1 MATNTIKVGVNVT
14 DNGSTSKVIK
24 DVDQLNAKL
33 KDAKASASE
42 LGGSVSS
49 RKLAAK
55 ATSVPLKDRD
65 YGVERSVGAGT
76 GAAGR
81 DFAKQAQG
89 LGGIVRLYAA
99 VAANVF
105 AVTAA
110 YNALSDAASKSR
122 MIQASELMSKR
133 VGSSMMSLAKNIQTA
148 TGYAVSLEEALQFGN
163 LGTSV
168 GLATSQIEN
177 LVKIAK
183 GAANALGRDAT
194 DSIRRIIQGTAKQEQ
209 EILDELGIFVKA
221 KDAYDEYA
229 KKIGRIGG
237 GDALSAA
244 EKVVAFSMAVEKA
257 GAKWKEFSDV
267 EDPFSE
273 FAAKGKEAI
282 FGILEAVNKVF
293 VPILKFITDSSGAI
307 TALSLLIATQLTQR
321 TLPQLGQA
329 FKEALTFKSLETEAK
344 AARGFKALTDA
355 FEASNKELAVLAKKR
370 DDLLKDSSDPKSR
383 SIIETAPLLGGS
395 LTRAAT
401 GVFGTAKNPKDLE
414 KYQSELDVQKAIE
427 ASLKA
432 QIKGASDKEAMLQKI
447 VGWGVLEKQS
457 TIDNLVLTNQAKD
470 ASVIMYNNAQM
481 EVAKKRELTAVTAA
495 HTAELGIQVALE
507 KEIASINAAR
517 AGSTMASLAEGSGRF
532 AKAMGSVNAT
542 WGAFKT
548 GLSSSAAVSEQFAA
562 KMQGGLINSFKGFFS
577 VIGSTGTVMATAA
590 TGLTGFG
597 AAAAKA
603 GALIGVVGATAST
616 ALSAALGPIML
627 LWTAW
632 EIFGDKLLGLI
643 PGYTANKKA
652 LAEMTEATKK
662 LTDNTI
668 AHTSALG
675 NVAKAYTD
683 AGTSAAA
690 YNSALERE
698 STLVAN
704 RIADLIREQ
713 EEIDATITARK
724 LLNKSQG
731 KDENAPAG
739 PDERSKEQQLADF
752 WFDRAKTV
760 ENATARE
767 KVLLEGL
774 GGAYTLLH
782 EAMEEGNAANILYW
796 RGRAVAYEKEYQ
808 TIRANALAAET
819 ALAAPW
825 KATTAAIGEATKAL
839 DEQARKDIKFPWMDK
854 IKDQALN
861 NAAGMLAIQLKALGN
876 VDSKVEVVNLADAL
890 EKADEAALKA
900 GAKVGSFTEII
911 KALRAVG
918 TDPNEIKATVESV
931 AQGVESGFQTWIKTV
946 QASTLNQAALK
957 STAGKVREYSDT
969 AKAALNGMNSE
980 IDAAAR
986 AIKVLDTNI
995 ANTDAIAARNAAIR
1009 GYASDTE
1016 IAIKLSNALTKANNE
1031 QTLAILR
1038 AKEAYKKVD
1047 LKNSASKEEKA
1058 EAAKTM
1064 NRAIADADIQA
1075 ESTMAAARIANATE
1089 KENAA
1094 LALIRIEYET
1104 KARLQ
1109 EKSLASNNAELQIE
1123 IAKLDAIKARGV
1135 LDERQSVLQDA
1146 YIEKRRAELAFND
1159 EEAKLA
1165 TERQKALAE
1174 LAVRAKSPGADP
1186 VAVAEAEQRIN
1197 AAYYDRLALA
1207 EANKSVAL
1215 QTLEISTA
1223 QKLEDAGRA
1232 EILTSVQSIG
1242 TGLSSIFGSLG
1253 ESMGAALEKFAMF
1266 GIQADKNAS
1275 AIAAYGDAAKEA
1287 HERANAAAETGDNDE
1302 YSKQID
1308 LRNKALKDQ
1317 EKLQKKSTKE
1327 ELGNM
1332 ATVAGATK
1340 KLFKEKTA
1348 AHKALAA
1355 TEKVLHFAKMA
1366 MTIQEMVMDTTA
1378 TGASIANSGAR
1389 SAASVAEAGVDA
1401 TKAVIKAISSMPF
1414 PLNIAAGA
1422 ATAAVVFAL
1431 LASIGGSG
1439 GSKPSAPPVLTSEQ
1453 RQETQGTGQGWEYNS
1468 KSKQYEKVDVGGGV
1482 FGDNEAKVDSIN
1494 RALEIISETSVM
1506 GLSYDNKMLRA
1517 MEKIASSIT
1526 GAAEAIYA
1534 VPGIR
1539 TGRNFGTMAEETFK
1553 GNWTSKVP
1561 VVGKLL
1567 GSIFGGGTSAKASIE
1582 GAGIQLRG
1590 TLEQLANDTSSAV
1603 LQYKDVM
1610 VQFKED
1616 GGWFSSD
1623 KKWTERRRETETLE
1637 AGITSAISDVFKQS
1651 KEMFT
1656 AMAKQ
1661 AGMSASTVENAFASM
1676 SGSIDIDLMGLKG
1689 EEVITELNAA
1699 IGSRLNL
1706 AAESIFSMF
1715 EKYRDFGEGM
1725 VETVARVTDTN
1736 AKVSQV
1742 IENVGSIGTASLQ
1755 KLYDAS
1761 EAIVGTFGSLES
1773 FIDKSN
1779 FFAENF
1785 LDDAAK
1791 LLPYQKAIARTFA
1804 DIGMAIP
1811 KSKKEFATLV
1821 QSLNLASESGRETYR
1836 VLMDVAPA
1844 FNEVAN
1850 SAEDSLKKLKD
1861 EFGDTI
1867 SSLTDFIKK
1876 IAEFK
1881 ASLVLGNQST
1891 LTPAQK
1897 YIEARKQFDETYANL
1912 ASTDTAVAKAARD
1925 KFTTTA
1931 STFLDTSRGF
1941 FASSAAYT
1949 ADFDT
1954 VMARLT
1960 SAEAEAKD
1968 ALTVAEQQ
1976 LAALEVSNNYL
1987 GSISSGISQI
1997 VDSIGLSGALGTIL
2011 PTQAAANGG
2020 YMQGLTLVGEK
2031 GPEVVDFK
2039 SPGRVYSANQTS
2051 ELFRNIP
2058 QGNNNAALVREVSA
2072 LRQEVAGLRSDQ
2084 HKQTGDII
2092 MSNYDANRQNS
2103 AEITTAITDANENV
2117 AWSDK
2122 NLVAM
2127 K

>member
-33 KDAKASASE
+33 KDAKASAGE

-65 YGVERSVGAGT
+65 YNVERSVGAGT

-110 YNALSDAASKSR
+110 YNALSDAAAKSR

-257 GAKWKEFSDV
+257 GAKWKEFSEV

-293 VPILKFITDSSGAI
+293 VPILKFITDSSDAI

-321 TLPQLGQA
+321 TLPQLGAA

-344 AARGFKALTDA
+344 AARGFKVLTDA

-395 LTRAAT
+395 LTRVTT

-414 KYQSELDVQKAIE
+414 KYQSELDVQKAVE
-427 ASLKA
+427 ASLKK
-432 QIKGASDKEAMLQKI
+432 QVKDASDKEATLQKI

-457 TIDNLVLTNQAKD
+457 TLDNLVLTNQAKD
-470 ASVIMYNNAQM
+470 ASAIMYNNAQM
-481 EVAKKRELTAVTAA
+481 EVAKKRELVAVTTE
-495 HTAELGIQVALE
+495 HTAKLGTQLVLE
-507 KEIASINAAR
+507 KDIASINAAR
-517 AGSTMASLAEGSGRF
+517 AGGTMTSLAEGSGRF
-532 AKAMGSVNAT
+532 AKAMNSVNTT
-542 WGAFKT
+542 WGAFKA
-548 GLSSSAAVSEQFAA
+548 GLSSSAAVSEQFAT
-562 KMQGGLINSFKGFFS
+562 KMQGGLVNSVKGFVS

-597 AAAAKA
+597 AAAART
-603 GALIGVVGATAST
+603 GALIGVVGATIST

-632 EIFGDKLLGLI
+632 ELFGDKLLGLI

-652 LAEMTEATKK
+652 LEESTKAADSAISSGK
-662 LTDNTI
+662 AFVGALNSIREEQARGFSTSQEYNASI
-668 AHTSALG
+668 A
-675 NVAKAYTD
+675 
-683 AGTSAAA
+683 
-690 YNSALERE
+690 RE
-698 STLVAN
+698 STLLAN
-704 RIADLIREQ
+704 RSA
-713 EEIDATITARK
+713 
-724 LLNKSQG
+724 
-731 KDENAPAG
+731 
-739 PDERSKEQQLADF
+739 
-752 WFDRAKTV
+752 
-760 ENATARE
+760 
-767 KVLLEGL
+767 VLLQEAAALKENREAKLAFEAAQANKKRFEDLSEAGQAAELWNMRWKAAKSGSDAERVLISNIIYSYNALDKAMQLKNADAISSATEGL
-774 GGAYTLLH
+774 KRY
-782 EAMEEGNAANILYW
+782 EAALNNLYATQNAAEAKLI
-796 RGRAVAYEKEYQ
+796 E
-808 TIRANALAAET
+808 
-819 ALAAPW
+819 PW
-825 KATTAAIGEATKAL
+825 TSLQGAIDEATKAL
-839 DEQARKDIKFPWMDK
+839 DAQSLKDLKFPGLDKLKDPALNKSMGTFILQAREIGSIKS
-854 IKDQALN
+854 Q
-861 NAAGMLAIQLKALGN
+861 G
-876 VDSKVEVVNLADAL
+876 EVLNLATAL
-890 EKADEAALKA
+890 EKADDAALKA
-900 GAKVGSFTEII
+900 GAKTAIFTAVIAKL
-911 KALRAVG
+911 KAV
-918 TDPNEIKATVESV
+918 ATMPADQISKGMRDIQAEVEGLSKSLMSV
-931 AQGVESGFQTWIKTV
+931 FTS
-946 QASTLNQAALK
+946 STLNQQAIK
-957 STAGKVREYSDT
+957 GSAGKVREYSNS
-969 AKAALNGMNSE
+969 AKIALNEMRSE

-986 AIKVLDTNI
+986 GIKVLDTNI
-995 ANTDAIAARNAAIR
+995 SNTAAIDARNVAIR

-1016 IAIKLSNALTKANNE
+1016 IATKLSNALTRANNE
-1031 QTLAILR
+1031 QTLSILR
-1038 AKEAYKKVD
+1038 AKEAYQKVAR
-1047 LKNSASKEEKA
+1047 KNSASKEEKA

-1064 NRAIADADIQA
+1064 NRAIDDADDQA
-1075 ESTMAAARIANATE
+1075 DSSMAAARIANATE

-1109 EKSLASNNAELQIE
+1109 EKSLASNSAELQIE

-1135 LDERQSVLQDA
+1135 LDERQSVMQDA
-1146 YIEKRRAELAFND
+1146 YIEKRRAELAFSA
-1159 EEAKLA
+1159 EESKLDFD
-1165 TERQKALAE
+1165 RQKALAE

-1232 EILTSVQSIG
+1232 DILTSIQSIG
-1242 TGLSSIFGSLG
+1242 TGLSSVFGSLG
-1253 ESMGAALEKFAMF
+1253 DSMGAALEKFAMF

-1275 AIAAYGDAAKEA
+1275 AISAYGDAAKEA
-1287 HERANAAAETGDNDE
+1287 NERANAAAETGDNDE

-1317 EKLQKKSTKE
+1317 EKLQKKSAKE
-1327 ELGNM
+1327 EIGNM

-1355 TEKVLHFAKMA
+1355 TEKVLHFAKLA

-1378 TGASIANSGAR
+1378 TGTSIANSGAR

-1431 LASIGGSG
+1431 LASIGGGG
-1439 GSKPSAPPVLTSEQ
+1439 GSKPSAPPVVTSEQ
-1453 RQETQGTGQGWEYNS
+1453 HQETQGTGQGWEYNS

-1494 RALEIISETSVM
+1494 RALEIISENSVM

-1539 TGRNFGTMAEETFK
+1539 SGRNFGTMAEETFK

-1582 GAGIQLRG
+1582 SAGIQLRG
-1590 TLEQLANDTSSAV
+1590 TLDQLANNTSSAV
-1603 LQYKDVM
+1603 QQYKDVM
-1610 VQFKED
+1610 VQFKKD
-1616 GGWFSSD
+1616 GGWFGSD

-1637 AGITSAISDVFKQS
+1637 SGITSAISDVFKQS

-1661 AGMSASTVENAFASM
+1661 AGMAASTVESTFANM

-1689 EEVITELNAA
+1689 EEVLTELNAA

-1706 AAESIFSMF
+1706 AAESLFSMF
-1715 EKYRDFGEGM
+1715 EKYREFGEGM
-1725 VETVARVTDTN
+1725 VETVARVTDAN

-1761 EAIVGTFGSLES
+1761 EAIVDTFGSLES

-1844 FNEVAN
+1844 FDEVAN

-1881 ASLVLGNQST
+1881 ASLVLGGQST

-1912 ASTDTAVAKAARD
+1912 ASTDTAVAKAARE

-1960 SAEAEAKD
+1960 SAEAEAKT

-1976 LAALEVSNNYL
+1976 LAALEISNNYL

-1997 VDSIGLSGALGTIL
+1997 VASIGLSGALGTIL

-2031 GPEVVDFK
+2031 GAEVVDFK

-2072 LRQEVAGLRSDQ
+2072 LRQEVAGLRNDQ
-2084 HKQTGDII
+2084 HKQTGDLI

-2103 AEITTAITDANENV
+2103 AEITTAITDANDD
-2117 AWSDK
+2117 ATWSEK

>member
-1 MATNTIKVGVNVT
+1 
-14 DNGSTSKVIK
+14 
-24 DVDQLNAKL
+24 
-33 KDAKASASE
+33 
-42 LGGSVSS
+42 
-49 RKLAAK
+49 
-55 ATSVPLKDRD
+55 
-65 YGVERSVGAGT
+65 
-76 GAAGR
+76 
-81 DFAKQAQG
+81 
-89 LGGIVRLYAA
+89 
-99 VAANVF
+99 
-105 AVTAA
+105 
-110 YNALSDAASKSR
+110 
-122 MIQASELMSKR
+122 
-133 VGSSMMSLAKNIQTA
+133 MSLAKNIQTA

-168 GLATSQIEN
+168 GLASTQIEN

-257 GAKWKEFSDV
+257 GAKWKEFSEV

-321 TLPQLGQA
+321 TLPQLGAA

-344 AARGFKALTDA
+344 AARGFKVLTDA

-370 DDLLKDSSDPKSR
+370 DDLLKESADPKSR

-481 EVAKKRELTAVTAA
+481 QVAKARELAAVTAA
-495 HTAELGIQVALE
+495 HTAELGTQVALE

-532 AKAMGSVNAT
+532 AKAMGSVNTA

-548 GLSSSAAVSEQFAA
+548 GLSSSAAVSEQFAT

-597 AAAAKA
+597 AAAAKT
-603 GALIGVVGATAST
+603 GALIGVVGATIST

-632 EIFGDKLLGLI
+632 ELFGDKLLGLI

-652 LAEMTEATKK
+652 LEESTKAADSAISSGK
-662 LTDNTI
+662 AFVGALNSIREEQARGFSTSQEYNASI
-668 AHTSALG
+668 A
-675 NVAKAYTD
+675 
-683 AGTSAAA
+683 
-690 YNSALERE
+690 RE
-698 STLVAN
+698 STLLAN
-704 RIADLIREQ
+704 RSA
-713 EEIDATITARK
+713 
-724 LLNKSQG
+724 
-731 KDENAPAG
+731 
-739 PDERSKEQQLADF
+739 
-752 WFDRAKTV
+752 
-760 ENATARE
+760 
-767 KVLLEGL
+767 VLLQEAEALKENREAKLAFEAAQANKKKFEDLSEAGQAAELWNIRWKAAKSGSDAERVLISNIISSYNALDKAMKIEDAGAISTATEGL
-774 GGAYTLLH
+774 KRY
-782 EAMEEGNAANILYW
+782 EAALNNLYATQNAAQAKLI
-796 RGRAVAYEKEYQ
+796 E
-808 TIRANALAAET
+808 
-819 ALAAPW
+819 PW
-825 KATTAAIGEATKAL
+825 TSLQGAIDEATKAL
-839 DEQARKDIKFPWMDK
+839 DAQTLKDLKFPGLDK
-854 IKDQALN
+854 LKDPALN
-861 NAAGMLAIQLKALGN
+861 KSMGTFILQAKEIGSIKSQG
-876 VDSKVEVVNLADAL
+876 EVLNLATAL

-900 GAKVGSFTEII
+900 GAKTAIFTAVIAKL
-911 KALRAVG
+911 KAV
-918 TDPNEIKATVESV
+918 ATMPADQISKGMSDIQAEVEGLSKSLMSV
-931 AQGVESGFQTWIKTV
+931 FTN
-946 QASTLNQAALK
+946 STLNQASLK
-957 STAGKVREYSDT
+957 GSAGKVREYSDA

-986 AIKVLDTNI
+986 ALKVVDTNL
-995 ANTDAIAARNAAIR
+995 ANTAAIDARNAAIR

-1016 IAIKLSNALTKANNE
+1016 IATKLSNALTKANDE
-1031 QTLAILR
+1031 QTLSILR
-1038 AKEAYKKVD
+1038 AKEAYQKVVLKK
-1047 LKNSASKEEKA
+1047 SAGKEEKA

-1064 NRAIADADIQA
+1064 NRAIADADTQA
-1075 ESTMAAARIANATE
+1075 ESSMAAARIANATE

-1146 YIEKRRAELAFND
+1146 YIEKRRAELAFSA
-1159 EEAKLA
+1159 EESKLDFD
-1165 TERQKALAE
+1165 RQKALAE

-1232 EILTSVQSIG
+1232 DILTSIQSIG
-1242 TGLSSIFGSLG
+1242 TGLSSVFGSLG
-1253 ESMGAALEKFAMF
+1253 DSMSAALEKFAMF

-1287 HERANAAAETGDNDE
+1287 NERANAAAEVGDNDE

-1355 TEKVLHFAKMA
+1355 TEKVLHFAKLA

-1431 LASIGGSG
+1431 LASIGGGG

-1453 RQETQGTGQGWEYNS
+1453 RQETQGTGQDWEYNS

-1494 RALEIISETSVM
+1494 RALEIISENSVM

-1553 GNWTSKVP
+1553 GNWTTKVP

-1582 GAGIQLRG
+1582 SAGIQLRG
-1590 TLEQLANDTSSAV
+1590 TLDQLANNTSSAV
-1603 LQYKDVM
+1603 QQYKDVK
-1610 VQFKED
+1610 VQFKKD

-1623 KKWTERRRETETLE
+1623 KKWTERRRETQALE
-1637 AGITSAISDVFKQS
+1637 SGITSAISDVFKQS

-1661 AGMSASTVENAFASM
+1661 AGMSASTVEDAFASM

-1689 EEVITELNAA
+1689 EEVLTELNAA

-1715 EKYRDFGEGM
+1715 EKYREFGEGM
-1725 VETVARVTDTN
+1725 VETVARVTDAN

-1755 KLYDAS
+1755 KLYDTS
-1761 EAIVGTFGSLES
+1761 EAIVDTFGSLES

-1844 FNEVAN
+1844 FDEVAN

-1881 ASLVLGNQST
+1881 ASLVLGGQST

-1960 SAEAEAKD
+1960 SAEAEAKT

-1997 VDSIGLSGALGTIL
+1997 VASIGLTGALGTIL

-2020 YMQGLTLVGEK
+2020 YMQGPTLVGEK

-2058 QGNNNAALVREVSA
+2058 QGNNNAALVREVAA
-2072 LRQEVAGLRSDQ
+2072 LRQEVVGLRNDQ

-2103 AEITTAITDANENV
+2103 AEITTAITDANEN
-2117 AWSDK
+2117 ATWSEK

>member
-110 YNALSDAASKSR
+110 YNALSDAAAKSR

-321 TLPQLGQA
+321 TLPQLGAA

-344 AARGFKALTDA
+344 AARGFKVLTDA
-355 FEASNKELAVLAKKR
+355 FEASNKELAILAKKR
-370 DDLLKDSSDPKSR
+370 DDLLKESSDPKSR

-395 LTRAAT
+395 LTRVAT

-414 KYQSELDVQKAIE
+414 KYQSELDVQKAVE

-432 QIKGASDKEAMLQKI
+432 QVKGASDKEAMLQKI

-495 HTAELGIQVALE
+495 HTAELGIQLALE

-517 AGSTMASLAEGSGRF
+517 AGSTMTSLAEGSGRF
-532 AKAMGSVNAT
+532 AKAMNSVNTA

-562 KMQGGLINSFKGFFS
+562 KMQGGLINSVKGFFS
-577 VIGSTGTVMATAA
+577 VLGTTRTVMDTAA
-590 TGLTGFG
+590 TGLTGFS
-597 AAAAKA
+597 AAAAKT
-603 GALIGVVGATAST
+603 GALIGVVGATIST

-632 EIFGDKLLGLI
+632 ELFGDKLLGLI

-652 LAEMTEATKK
+652 LEDATKAAESAVDSGKAYITTLNSITDEQAKGFTSSQAYNASIARETTLLANRTASLLQEAEALKEARLAKELYEKTRGSREAFESLPEEKKTAAMWQARLNNIKDTTSEEYAAVNKVVSAYEKLYWVKKYKAGADAINKATEATK
-662 LTDNTI
+662 LYE
-668 AHTSALG
+668 
-675 NVAKAYTD
+675 V
-683 AGTSAAA
+683 
-690 YNSALERE
+690 
-698 STLVAN
+698 VVN
-704 RIADLIREQ
+704 RIATEAANLKSKLAEPWIGLQ
-713 EEIDATITARK
+713 GEID
-724 LLNKSQG
+724 G
-731 KDENAPAG
+731 
-739 PDERSKEQQLADF
+739 
-752 WFDRAKTV
+752 
-760 ENATARE
+760 
-767 KVLLEGL
+767 
-774 GGAYTLLH
+774 
-782 EAMEEGNAANILYW
+782 
-796 RGRAVAYEKEYQ
+796 
-808 TIRANALAAET
+808 
-819 ALAAPW
+819 
-825 KATTAAIGEATKAL
+825 ATKAL
-839 DEQARKDIKFPWMDK
+839 QEQTLKDLKFPGLDKLKDPALNKAMGTFILQAREIGSIKS
-854 IKDQALN
+854 Q
-861 NAAGMLAIQLKALGN
+861 G
-876 VDSKVEVVNLADAL
+876 EVLNLATAL

-900 GAKVGSFTEII
+900 GAKTAIFT
-911 KALRAVG
+911 AV
-918 TDPNEIKATVESV
+918 IAKL
-931 AQGVESGFQTWIKTV
+931 KTV
-946 QASTLNQAALK
+946 ANMPADQISKGMRDIQAEVEGLSKSLMSVFTNSTLNQAALK
-957 STAGKVREYSDT
+957 STAGKVREYSNS
-969 AKAALNGMNSE
+969 AKIALNGMSSE
-980 IDAAAR
+980 VDAAAR

-1016 IAIKLSNALTKANNE
+1016 IATKLSNALTRANNE
-1031 QTLAILR
+1031 QTLSILR
-1038 AKEAYKKVD
+1038 AKEAYQKVA
-1047 LKNSASKEEKA
+1047 LKNSTSKEEKA

-1094 LALIRIEYET
+1094 LAAVRIEYEA

-1109 EKSLASNNAELQIE
+1109 EKSLASNSAELQIE

-1146 YIEKRRAELAFND
+1146 YIEKRRAELAFSD
-1159 EEAKLA
+1159 EEAKL
-1165 TERQKALAE
+1165 TFERQKALAE

-1232 EILTSVQSIG
+1232 DILTSIQSIG
-1242 TGLSSIFGSLG
+1242 TGLSSVFGSLG

-1287 HERANAAAETGDNDE
+1287 NERANAAAETGDNDE

-1327 ELGNM
+1327 ELGSM

-1355 TEKVLHFAKMA
+1355 TEKVLHFAKLA

-1431 LASIGGSG
+1431 LASIGGGGG
-1439 GSKPSAPPVLTSEQ
+1439 GSKPSAPPVVTSEQ
-1453 RQETQGTGQGWEYNS
+1453 RQETQGTGQDWEYNP

-1494 RALEIISETSVM
+1494 RALEIISENSVM

-1610 VQFKED
+1610 VQFKKD

-1656 AMAKQ
+1656 AMAEQ

-1736 AKVSQV
+1736 AKISQV
-1742 IENVGSIGTASLQ
+1742 IENVGSIGTSSLQ

-1761 EAIVGTFGSLES
+1761 EAIVDTFGSLES

-1844 FNEVAN
+1844 FDEVAN

-1912 ASTDTAVAKAARD
+1912 ASTDTAVAKAARE

-1960 SAEAEAKD
+1960 SAEAEAKT

-1997 VDSIGLSGALGTIL
+1997 VASIGLSEALGTIL

-2039 SPGRVYSANQTS
+2039 SPGRVYSANQTT

-2072 LRQEVAGLRSDQ
+2072 LRQEVVGLRNDQ
-2084 HKQTGDII
+2084 HKQTGDLI

-2103 AEITTAITDANENV
+2103 AEITTAITDANEN
-2117 AWSDK
+2117 ATWSEK

>member
-33 KDAKASASE
+33 KDAKASAGE

-110 YNALSDAASKSR
+110 YNALSDAAAKSR

-257 GAKWKEFSDV
+257 GAKWKEFSEV

-293 VPILKFITDSSGAI
+293 VPILKFITDSSDAI

-321 TLPQLGQA
+321 TLPQLGAA

-344 AARGFKALTDA
+344 AARGFKVLTDA

-395 LTRAAT
+395 LTRVAT

-414 KYQSELDVQKAIE
+414 KYQSELDVQKAVE

-432 QIKGASDKEAMLQKI
+432 QVKGASDKEAMLQKI

-457 TIDNLVLTNQAKD
+457 TVDNLVLTNQAKD

-481 EVAKKRELTAVTAA
+481 QVVKARELTATTAA
-495 HTAELGIQVALE
+495 HTAELGIQLALE

-517 AGSTMASLAEGSGRF
+517 AGSTMTSLAEGSGRF
-532 AKAMGSVNAT
+532 AKAMNSVNTT

-548 GLSSSAAVSEQFAA
+548 GLSSSAAVSEQFAT
-562 KMQGGLINSFKGFFS
+562 KMQGGLINSVKGFVS
-577 VIGSTGTVMATAA
+577 VLGTTRTVMATAA

-597 AAAAKA
+597 AAAAKT
-603 GALIGVVGATAST
+603 GALIGIVGATIST

-632 EIFGDKLLGLI
+632 ELFGDKLLGLI

-662 LTDNTI
+662 LTDSTA

-704 RIADLIREQ
+704 RIADLMREQ
-713 EEIDATITARK
+713 EEIDATIAARK
-724 LLNKSQG
+724 LLNRSQG

-782 EAMEEGNAANILYW
+782 EAMEEGNAADILAS
-796 RGRAVAYEKEYQ
+796 RARAVAYETEYQ
-808 TIRANALAAET
+808 TIRANALATET
-819 ALAAPW
+819 AVVAPW
-825 KATTAAIGEATKAL
+825 KATTAAIGEASKAL
-839 DEQARKDIKFPWMDK
+839 DEQAQKDLKFPWMDK

-861 NAAGMLAIQLKALGN
+861 NAAGKLAIQFKDLGN
-876 VDSKVEVVNLADAL
+876 VDSRAEVVNLADAL

-900 GAKVGSFTEII
+900 GAKVASFTEII
-911 KALRAVG
+911 KTLRATG
-918 TDPNEIKATVESV
+918 IDSNEIKATVESV
-931 AQGVESGFQTWIKTV
+931 APGIESGLQAWIKTV
-946 QASTLNQAALK
+946 QASTLNQQAIK
-957 STAGKVREYSDT
+957 GSAGKVREYSNS
-969 AKAALNGMNSE
+969 AKIALNEMRSE

-986 AIKVLDTNI
+986 GIKVLDTNI
-995 ANTDAIAARNAAIR
+995 SNTAAIDARNVAIR

-1016 IAIKLSNALTKANNE
+1016 IATKLSNALTRANNE
-1031 QTLAILR
+1031 QTLSILR
-1038 AKEAYKKVD
+1038 AKEAYQKVAR
-1047 LKNSASKEEKA
+1047 KNSASKEEKA

-1064 NRAIADADIQA
+1064 NRAIDDSDDQAD
-1075 ESTMAAARIANATE
+1075 STMAAARIANATE

-1109 EKSLASNNAELQIE
+1109 EKSLASSSAELQIE
-1123 IAKLDAIKARGV
+1123 VAKLDAIKARGV
-1135 LDERQSVLQDA
+1135 LDERQSVMQDA
-1146 YIEKRRAELAFND
+1146 YIEKRRAELAFSD
-1159 EEAKLA
+1159 EETKL
-1165 TERQKALAE
+1165 TFDRQKALAE
-1174 LAVRAKSPGADP
+1174 LAVRAKAPGADP

-1232 EILTSVQSIG
+1232 DILTSIQSIG
-1242 TGLSSIFGSLG
+1242 TGLSSVFGSLG
-1253 ESMGAALEKFAMF
+1253 DSMGAALEKFAMF

-1275 AIAAYGDAAKEA
+1275 AISAYGDAAKEA
-1287 HERANAAAETGDNDE
+1287 NERANAAAETGDNDE

-1317 EKLQKKSTKE
+1317 EKLQKKSAKE
-1327 ELGNM
+1327 EIGNM

-1355 TEKVLHFAKMA
+1355 TEKVLHFAKLA

-1378 TGASIANSGAR
+1378 TGTSIANSGAR

-1431 LASIGGSG
+1431 LASIGGGG
-1439 GSKPSAPPVLTSEQ
+1439 GSKPSAPPVVTSEQ
-1453 RQETQGTGQGWEYNS
+1453 RQETQGTGQDWEYNS

-1494 RALEIISETSVM
+1494 RALEIISENSVM

-1539 TGRNFGTMAEETFK
+1539 SGKNFGTMAEETFK

-1567 GSIFGGGTSAKASIE
+1567 GSIFGGGTSANASIE

-1590 TLEQLANDTSSAV
+1590 TLDQLANNTSSAV
-1603 LQYKDVM
+1603 QQYKDVM
-1610 VQFKED
+1610 IQYKKK

-1637 AGITSAISDVFKQS
+1637 SGITSAISDVFKQS

-1661 AGMSASTVENAFASM
+1661 AGMAASTVESTFANM

-1689 EEVITELNAA
+1689 EEVVTELNAA

-1706 AAESIFSMF
+1706 AAESLFSMF
-1715 EKYRDFGEGM
+1715 EKYREFGEGM
-1725 VETVARVTDTN
+1725 VETVARVTDAN

-1755 KLYDAS
+1755 KLYDTS
-1761 EAIVGTFGSLES
+1761 EAIVDTFGSLES

-1785 LDDAAK
+1785 LDDAAQ

-1844 FNEVAN
+1844 FDEVAN

-1861 EFGDTI
+1861 GFGDTI

-1881 ASLVLGNQST
+1881 ASLVLGGQST

-1941 FASSAAYT
+1941 YASSAAYT

-1960 SAEAEAKD
+1960 SAEAEAKT

-1976 LAALEVSNNYL
+1976 LAALEISNNYL

-2031 GPEVVDFK
+2031 GAEIVDFK

-2072 LRQEVAGLRSDQ
+2072 LRQEVAGLRNDQ
-2084 HKQTGDII
+2084 HKQTGDLI

-2103 AEITTAITDANENV
+2103 AEITTAITDANED
-2117 AWSDK
+2117 ATWSEK

>member
-33 KDAKASASE
+33 KDAKASAGE

-110 YNALSDAASKSR
+110 YNALSDAAAKSR

-257 GAKWKEFSDV
+257 GAKWKEFSEV

-293 VPILKFITDSSGAI
+293 VPILKFITDSSDAI

-321 TLPQLGQA
+321 TLPQLGAA

-344 AARGFKALTDA
+344 AARGFKVLTDA

-395 LTRAAT
+395 LTRVTT

-414 KYQSELDVQKAIE
+414 KYQSELDVQKAVE
-427 ASLKA
+427 ASLKK
-432 QIKGASDKEAMLQKI
+432 QVKDTSDKEATLQKI

-457 TIDNLVLTNQAKD
+457 TLDNLVLTNQAKD
-470 ASVIMYNNAQM
+470 ASAIMYNNAQM
-481 EVAKKRELTAVTAA
+481 EVAKKRELVAVTTE
-495 HTAELGIQVALE
+495 HTAKLGTQLVLE
-507 KEIASINAAR
+507 KDIASINAAR
-517 AGSTMASLAEGSGRF
+517 AGGTMTPLAEGSGRF
-532 AKAMGSVNAT
+532 AKAMNAVNST

-548 GLSSSAAVSEQFAA
+548 GLSSSAAVSEQFAT
-562 KMQGGLINSFKGFFS
+562 KMQGGLINSVKGFFS
-577 VIGSTGTVMATAA
+577 VMGTTRTVMDTAA

-597 AAAAKA
+597 AAAART
-603 GALIGVVGATAST
+603 GALIGVVGATIST

-632 EIFGDKLLGLI
+632 ELFGDKLLGLI

-652 LAEMTEATKK
+652 LEDATKAAESAVDSGKAYITTLNSITDEQAKGFTSSQAYNASIARETTLLANRTATLLQEAEALKEARLAKELYEKTRGSREAFESLPEEKKTAAMWQARLNNIKDTTSEEYAAVNKVVSAYEKLYWVKKYKAGADEINKATEATK
-662 LTDNTI
+662 LYEI
-668 AHTSALG
+668 
-675 NVAKAYTD
+675 V
-683 AGTSAAA
+683 
-690 YNSALERE
+690 
-698 STLVAN
+698 VN
-704 RIADLIREQ
+704 RIATE
-713 EEIDATITARK
+713 
-724 LLNKSQG
+724 
-731 KDENAPAG
+731 
-739 PDERSKEQQLADF
+739 
-752 WFDRAKTV
+752 
-760 ENATARE
+760 
-767 KVLLEGL
+767 
-774 GGAYTLLH
+774 
-782 EAMEEGNAANILYW
+782 AANL
-796 RGRAVAYEKEYQ
+796 KSK
-808 TIRANALAAET
+808 LAE
-819 ALAAPW
+819 PW
-825 KATTAAIGEATKAL
+825 IGLQGAIDGATKAL
-839 DEQARKDIKFPWMDK
+839 QEQTLKDLKFPGLDKLKDPALNKAMGTFILQAREIGNIKS
-854 IKDQALN
+854 Q
-861 NAAGMLAIQLKALGN
+861 G
-876 VDSKVEVVNLADAL
+876 EVLNLATAL

-900 GAKVGSFTEII
+900 GAKTAIFT
-911 KALRAVG
+911 AV
-918 TDPNEIKATVESV
+918 V
-931 AQGVESGFQTWIKTV
+931 AKLKTV
-946 QASTLNQAALK
+946 ATMPADQISKGMRDIQAEVEGLSKSLMSVFTNSTLNQAALRG
-957 STAGKVREYSDT
+957 SAGKVREYSNS
-969 AKAALNGMNSE
+969 AKIALNEMRSE

-986 AIKVLDTNI
+986 GIKVLDTNI
-995 ANTDAIAARNAAIR
+995 SNTAAIDARNVAIR

-1016 IAIKLSNALTKANNE
+1016 IATKLSNALTRANNE
-1031 QTLAILR
+1031 QTLSILR
-1038 AKEAYKKVD
+1038 AKEAYQKVAR
-1047 LKNSASKEEKA
+1047 KNSASKEEKA

-1064 NRAIADADIQA
+1064 NRAIDDADDQA
-1075 ESTMAAARIANATE
+1075 DSSMAAARIANATE

-1094 LALIRIEYET
+1094 LAAIRIEYEA

-1109 EKSLASNNAELQIE
+1109 EKSLASSNAELQIE
-1123 IAKLDAIKARGV
+1123 VAKLDAIKARGV
-1135 LDERQSVLQDA
+1135 LDERQSVMQDA
-1146 YIEKRRAELAFND
+1146 YIEKRRAELAFSA
-1159 EEAKLA
+1159 EESKL
-1165 TERQKALAE
+1165 TFDRQKALAE

-1232 EILTSVQSIG
+1232 DILTSIQSIG
-1242 TGLSSIFGSLG
+1242 TGLSSVFGSLG
-1253 ESMGAALEKFAMF
+1253 DSMGAALEKFAMF

-1275 AIAAYGDAAKEA
+1275 AISAYGDAAKEA
-1287 HERANAAAETGDNDE
+1287 NERANAAAETGDNDE

-1317 EKLQKKSTKE
+1317 EKLQKKSAKE
-1327 ELGNM
+1327 EIGNM

-1355 TEKVLHFAKMA
+1355 TEKVLHFAKLA

-1378 TGASIANSGAR
+1378 TGTSIANSGAR

-1401 TKAVIKAISSMPF
+1401 TKAVINAISSMPF
-1414 PLNIAAGA
+1414 PLNLAAGA

-1431 LASIGGSG
+1431 LASIGGGG
-1439 GSKPSAPPVLTSEQ
+1439 GSKPSAPPVVTSEQ
-1453 RQETQGTGQGWEYNS
+1453 RQETQGTGQDWEYNS

-1494 RALEIISETSVM
+1494 RALEIISENSVM

-1539 TGRNFGTMAEETFK
+1539 SGKNFGTMADETFK

-1567 GSIFGGGTSAKASIE
+1567 GSIFGGGTSANASIE

-1590 TLEQLANDTSSAV
+1590 TLDQLANNTSSAV
-1603 LQYKDVM
+1603 QQYKDVM
-1610 VQFKED
+1610 IKFKKD

-1637 AGITSAISDVFKQS
+1637 SGITSAISDVFKQS

-1661 AGMSASTVENAFASM
+1661 AGMAASTVESTFANM

-1689 EEVITELNAA
+1689 EEVLTELNAA

-1706 AAESIFSMF
+1706 AAESLFSMF
-1715 EKYRDFGEGM
+1715 EKYREFGEGM
-1725 VETVARVTDTN
+1725 VETVARVTDAN

-1755 KLYDAS
+1755 KLYDTS
-1761 EAIVGTFGSLES
+1761 EAIVDTFGSLES

-1844 FNEVAN
+1844 FDEVAN

-1881 ASLVLGNQST
+1881 ASLVLGGQST

-1912 ASTDTAVAKAARD
+1912 ASTDTAVAKAARE

-1960 SAEAEAKD
+1960 SAEAEAKT

-1976 LAALEVSNNYL
+1976 LAALEISNNYL

-1997 VDSIGLSGALGTIL
+1997 VASIGLSGALGTIL

-2031 GPEVVDFK
+2031 GAEIVDFK

-2072 LRQEVAGLRSDQ
+2072 LRQEVAGLRNDQ
-2084 HKQTGDII
+2084 HKQTGDLI

-2103 AEITTAITDANENV
+2103 AEITTAITDANED
-2117 AWSDK
+2117 ATWSEK